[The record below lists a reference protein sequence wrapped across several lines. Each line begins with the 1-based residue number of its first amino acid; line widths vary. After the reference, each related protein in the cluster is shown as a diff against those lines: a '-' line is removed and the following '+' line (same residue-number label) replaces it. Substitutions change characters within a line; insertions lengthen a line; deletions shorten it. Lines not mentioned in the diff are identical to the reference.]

1 MHRSACGAPL
11 KGKKRDELLASLE
24 AAAKRAE
31 ADAAPRAKVG
41 CMATLARLSPLW
53 LAQARKQSSWSLRA
67 AQMCPSGLRIGR
79 VCLCI

>member
-53 LAQARKQSSWSLRA
+53 LAQETEFLEPARGADVSERFEDR
-67 AQMCPSGLRIGR
+67 PR
-79 VCLCI
+79 VPLYLI